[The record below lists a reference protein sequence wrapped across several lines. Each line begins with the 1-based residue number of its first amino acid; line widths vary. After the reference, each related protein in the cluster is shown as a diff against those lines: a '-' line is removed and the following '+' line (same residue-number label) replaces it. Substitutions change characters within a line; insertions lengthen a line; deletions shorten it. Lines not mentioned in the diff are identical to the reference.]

1 MKKIALFILLCLVVV
16 LVAMSPI
23 VPAQQSNRT
32 QTASHDIKAV
42 LEGTLTFVP
51 LPFTSDFPFPFDV
64 GTLSVASAQVKG
76 LGNSNVFTFH
86 HPGPPPS
93 ATEPSVVL
101 DGRFFIVAANGDK
114 IQGTYEGT
122 TEPGTKPDQ
131 LIGRAEWVITG
142 GTGRFANASGT
153 ITATAYIT
161 VAGFDVFEWP
171 VTWVLEGT
179 IIY

>member
-1 MKKIALFILLCLVVV
+1 MKKMALIVLLCLVV
-16 LVAMSPI
+16 AMSAL
-23 VPAQQSNRT
+23 VLAQERRT
-32 QTASHDIKAV
+32 QTAAHAISGV
-42 LEGTLTFVP
+42 LDGTLTFVE

-64 GTLSVASAQVKG
+64 GTLAVVSGQVKE

-93 ATEPSVVL
+93 QTEPSVVL

-122 TEPGTKPDQ
+122 TEPGEKPDQ
-131 LIGRAEWVITG
+131 LIGKADWVITG
-142 GTGRFANASGT
+142 GTGRVANVTGT
-153 ITATAYIT
+153 IHATAYVT
-161 VAGFDVFEWP
+161 NAGFDVFEWP

-179 IIY
+179 INY